1 MQPAV
6 DVIVVN
12 FNAGEALLRC
22 IRSVFAQ
29 DVPVGLTVVDN
40 ASTDGSAERAA
51 AEFGGRAGFSL
62 LRSPDNPGFATAVNR
77 AVPLPEVPLPSH
89 PGPPAETSAPATANY
104 LLILN
109 PDCELAPGALA
120 TLCRALEA
128 DPAAGLAGPLV
139 TDAAGRA
146 QRGTLRRFPD
156 PWKSF
161 LTFSGLWRLGSR
173 WPRFRGVEVDGA
185 LPDEVT
191 PAEAVSGACMLVRR
205 SAFLAAGCMDARYG
219 LHCEDLDLMYRLRQ
233 GGLHCLYVPQ
243 ARAVHQQGLSSRSR
257 PWWVHWQK
265 HRGMQRFFV
274 KFQARRYGGP
284 LGGPLRWAVIAGIWT
299 RFALSLPPIL
309 LRNLLRNLLRR

>member
-22 IRSVFAQ
+22 IRSVLEQ
-29 DVPVGLTVVDN
+29 DLPVSLTLVDN
-40 ASTDGSAERAA
+40 ASTDGSADRAS
-51 AEFGGRAGFSL
+51 AEFGGRPGFTM
-62 LRSPDNPGFATAVNR
+62 LRSPDNPGFATAINR
-77 AVPLPEVPLPSH
+77 AVSVPANRPVSTPICPDLTAQATPW
-89 PGPPAETSAPATANY
+89 PPADY
-104 LLILN
+104 LLLLN
-109 PDCELAPGALA
+109 PDCELAPGALSI
-120 TLCRALEA
+120 LCRALEA
-128 DPAAGLAGPLV
+128 DSAAGVAGPLV
-139 TDAAGRA
+139 TNAAGRA

-161 LTFSGLWRLGSR
+161 VTFSGLWRLGAR
-173 WPRFRGVEVDGA
+173 WPRFRGVEVEGA
-185 LPDEVT
+185 LPDVVT

-205 SAFLAAGCMDARYG
+205 SAFLAAGGMDPRYG

-274 KFQARRYGGP
+274 KFQARRYP
-284 LGGPLRWAVIAGIWT
+284 WALRWAVIAGIWT
-299 RFALSLPPIL
+299 RFALSLPL
-309 LRNLLRNLLRR
+309 VLLRR

>member
-1 MQPAV
+1 MTNPPGMPPAV

-22 IRSVFAQ
+22 IRSVLEQ
-29 DVPVGLTVVDN
+29 DLPVRLTLVDN

-51 AEFGGRAGFSL
+51 AEFGGRPGFSL

-77 AVPLPEVPLPSH
+77 AVTRPPS
-89 PGPPAETSAPATANY
+89 ASAPPQTSPPPGADY

-109 PDCELAPGALA
+109 PDCELAPGALGL
-120 TLCRALEA
+120 LCRALEA

-139 TDAAGRA
+139 TDAAGRV

-161 LTFSGLWRLGSR
+161 LTFSGLWRLGRR
-173 WPRFRGVEVDGA
+173 WARFRGVEVHGA
-185 LPDEVT
+185 LPDAVT
-191 PAEAVSGACMLVRR
+191 TAEAVSGACMLLRR

-257 PWWVHWQK
+257 PLWVHWQK
-265 HRGMQRFFV
+265 HRGMQRFFR
-274 KFQARRYGGP
+274 KFQARRYP
-284 LGGPLRWAVIAGIWT
+284 WPFRWAVIAGIWA
-299 RFALSLPPIL
+299 RFALSLPSIL
-309 LRNLLRNLLRR
+309 LRKLLRR